1 MAGTQ
6 ILEPRKPAAAPAP
19 EVHIE
24 AVGFQR
30 RPAYAAYRLLQLGF
44 VVAPILA
51 GADKFFH
58 LMTNWDMYLAPS
70 IEKLLPVSGHTFML
84 IAGAIE
90 IVAGLLVAVLP
101 RIGGFVVSA
110 WLCGIIVN
118 LLLVPGFYDVA
129 LRDLGLAIGA
139 CALGLLAREFGRP
152 IVRKGTPRT

>member
-1 MAGTQ
+1 MAGTHV
-6 ILEPRKPAAAPAP
+6 LEPRKPQIERVPDVREEPARF
-19 EVHIE
+19 
-24 AVGFQR
+24 AR
-30 RPAYAAYRLLQLGF
+30 RPAYQAFRLLQVGF

-58 LMTNWDMYLAPS
+58 LLANWDMYLANS
-70 IEKLLPVSGHTFML
+70 IERLLPFNGHTFML

-90 IVAGLLVAVLP
+90 IVAGLLVAVAP

-118 LLLVPGFYDVA
+118 LLLIPGFYDVA

-139 CALGLLAREFGRP
+139 CALGLLAREYGRP
-152 IVRKGTPRT
+152 ATRKEAART